1 MNATCHR
8 PPASVNNGGM
18 IKPLKPASSVILAH
32 EGKYLLVRRANPP
45 AADMYAFPGG
55 RAEPG
60 ETAEETARRELFEET
75 ALEGENFRLFATYE
89 LPGKEGDFLLS
100 VFLAD
105 CRDIT
110 PMVAQ
115 DDAAEAG
122 WYTVAEVSALPVPQ
136 SVRDCIER
144 LVQLQN

>member
-1 MNATCHR
+1 MPTCHR
-8 PPASVNNGGM
+8 LPASVNIARMNQS
-18 IKPLKPASSVILAH
+18 LKPASSVILFH
-32 EGKYLLVRRANPP
+32 DGKYLLVRRANPP

-60 ETAEETARRELFEET
+60 ETPEQTAVRELFEET
-75 ALEGENFRLFATYE
+75 ALEGENLRLFATYE
-89 LPGKEGDFLLS
+89 LPGKHGDFLLS

-122 WYTVAEVSALPVPQ
+122 WFTVAEISALPAPQ

-144 LVQLQN
+144 LVLLQN